1 MARFSPPSPTASS
14 SPSFSYFI
22 LISSLLY
29 GANIKSTAL
38 LLRLL
43 LLLFSLPVDLS
54 PGFGYL
60 AGAAMLFRLQIGPG
74 GLKEEEEEEQQLPK
88 NVINSVLGRREA

>member
-1 MARFSPPSPTASS
+1 MARFSPPHPT
-14 SPSFSYFI
+14 PSFPPSFTYFI

-38 LLRLL
+38 LLRLF
-43 LLLFSLPVDLS
+43 LFSLPVDLS

>member
-1 MARFSPPSPTASS
+1 MARFSPPSPTPSS

-38 LLRLL
+38 LVRLF
-43 LLLFSLPVDLS
+43 LFSLPVDLS

-74 GLKEEEEEEQQLPK
+74 GLKEKEEDQQLPK

>member
-1 MARFSPPSPTASS
+1 MARFSPPSPTPSS

-38 LLRLL
+38 LLR
-43 LLLFSLPVDLS
+43 LLFSLPVDLS

-74 GLKEEEEEEQQLPK
+74 GLKEEEEEQQLPK